1 VYGTKESKHDE
12 NCVISAMCHDS
23 LAIRFMYS
31 TYVKSPAIFI
41 NMKTMESD
49 QNCQKFYDGREIS

>member
-1 VYGTKESKHDE
+1 
-12 NCVISAMCHDS
+12 MCLDS

-49 QNCQKFYDGREIS
+49 HNCQKFYDGREIS